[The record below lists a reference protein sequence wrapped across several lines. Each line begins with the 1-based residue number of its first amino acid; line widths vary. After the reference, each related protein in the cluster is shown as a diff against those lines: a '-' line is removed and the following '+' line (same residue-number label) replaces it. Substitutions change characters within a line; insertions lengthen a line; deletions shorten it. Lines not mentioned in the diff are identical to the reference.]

1 MTQDMMFLFYVFV
14 LAIFAGYE
22 VITKVPSILHTP
34 LMSGANAIS
43 GVCLIGAIVVTGPQE
58 LNLST
63 ILGMIA
69 VIMATIN
76 VVGGFAVTDRMLAMF
91 RKEQKE

>member
-1 MTQDMMFLFYVFV
+1 MQTDYMFLLYVLV

-22 VITKVPSILHTP
+22 VITKAPPILHTP

-43 GVCLIGAIVVTGPQE
+43 GVCVVGAILVTGP
-58 LNLST
+58 NVVNIST

-69 VIMATIN
+69 IIAATFN
-76 VVGGFAVTDRMLAMF
+76 VVGGYYITDRMLAMF
-91 RKEQKE
+91 HKD

>member
-1 MTQDMMFLFYVFV
+1 MQTDYMFLLYVLV

-22 VITKVPSILHTP
+22 VITKVPPILHTP

-43 GVCLIGAIVVTGPQE
+43 GVCVVGAILVTGP
-58 LNLST
+58 NAVNVST

-69 VIMATIN
+69 IIAATFN
-76 VVGGFAVTDRMLAMF
+76 VVGGYYITDRMLAMF
-91 RKEQKE
+91 HKD